1 MARTLTSAEINILK
15 ESLAQGVRMTLKTI
29 YLAVPG
35 CAELQRQGNPFFDST
50 PFMSICPRCNEP
62 RLQLGY
68 SRWGLLTRLEGDR
81 PIEAGCVI
89 CDQLWP
95 ITPSERMALAR
106 ELQQLQMS

>member
-1 MARTLTSAEINILK
+1 MTS
-15 ESLAQGVRMTLKTI
+15 KTI

-35 CAELQRQGNPFFDST
+35 PAEWQSQRNPFFDST
-50 PFMSICPRCNEP
+50 PFMSMCPRCNEP

-68 SRWGLLTRLEGDR
+68 SRWGLLRRLDGDR

-95 ITPSERMALAR
+95 IAPNERMALAK
-106 ELQQLQMS
+106 ELQQLRMS